1 MPNKMYA
8 LHKVKPVKKIFD
20 SADGSHNTVAAYE
33 FEKGELISNQS
44 IGEDT
49 ATLLNTQSHNSYIR
63 YYELDEAE
71 IAAQSEAAKPKA
83 KKK

>member
-1 MPNKMYA
+1 MYA
-8 LHKVKPVKKIFD
+8 LYKVTPIKKIFTSD
-20 SADGSHNTVAAYE
+20 DGSHNTAAAYE

-49 ATLLNTQSHNSYIR
+49 ATLLNTQSHNSHIR

-71 IAAQSEAAKPKA
+71 VTAQAEASKPKG